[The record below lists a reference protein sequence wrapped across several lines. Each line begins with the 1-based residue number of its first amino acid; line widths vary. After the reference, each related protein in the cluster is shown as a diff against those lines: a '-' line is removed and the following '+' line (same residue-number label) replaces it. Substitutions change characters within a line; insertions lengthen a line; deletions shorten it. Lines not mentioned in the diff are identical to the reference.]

1 MKPWSFHDRVGGM
14 QYVVASTCWVCEMFL
29 AAAWVWD
36 TIVEEYIMLKEDFS
50 SFSER
55 AYKHPSVRALPSFS
69 LKPTKECKQD
79 NL

>member
-1 MKPWSFHDRVGGM
+1 
-14 QYVVASTCWVCEMFL
+14 MFL

-55 AYKHPSVRALPSFS
+55 AYKHPSVRALSSFS
-69 LKPTKECKQD
+69 LKPTKECKKD